1 MLSQETS
8 PLRKMPAKPPFCRL
22 LKVYQ
27 TGRSEARRAR
37 PKLTAF
43 CTLSRRFSSSIDA
56 AISAARRRSSAVGAA
71 AVFSADTASPEGS
84 GPAAKRTFGTPRRSA
99 ISAARCPSSN
109 AQTESAVATCKV
121 PSRAIRAGQALRAIA
136 APTTSGQRSTSS
148 ARPAWTPKRESS
160 RRSSSDS
167 LSRGHLHDLRR
178 LDRQCRGL
186 RRRDERLLHAGDPGS
201 EDAAATNVELR
212 QDVVEEQQRTAG
224 DELGLGEEQGEQ
236 REPLLPLRAE
246 AAQVTSG
253 GRDPDVCEMR
263 TEPRRAAHDVGV
275 EAGGQRLDGRC
286 VALVGQRRPDKAEF
300 PRSLAEPGL
309 ELRQDRTAR
318 IDQARAEIGEALR
331 PRLKRV
337 AAGEAELHAAE

>member
-8 PLRKMPAKPPFCRL
+8 PSKKMPAKQPFCRL

-27 TGRSEARRAR
+27 TGRSEACRAS

-84 GPAAKRTFGTPRRSA
+84 GPGAKRTLGTPRRSA

-109 AQTESAVATCKV
+109 AQTESAVATCRV

-148 ARPAWTPKRESS
+148 ARPTWTPNRESS

-178 LDRQCRGL
+178 LHRQCRRL
-186 RRRDERLLHAGDPGS
+186 RRRHERLLHARDPGG
-201 EDAAATNVELR
+201 EHGAATHVELR
-212 QDVVEEQQRTAG
+212 QDIVEEQQRPAG
-224 DELGLGEEQGEQ
+224 DELSLGEKQ
-236 REPLLPLRAE
+236 RKQRKPLLTLRAE
-246 AAQVTSG
+246 AAQVAAG
-253 GRDPDVCEMR
+253 CRDP
-263 TEPRRAAHDVGV
+263 
-275 EAGGQRLDGRC
+275 
-286 VALVGQRRPDKAEF
+286 
-300 PRSLAEPGL
+300 
-309 ELRQDRTAR
+309 
-318 IDQARAEIGEALR
+318 
-331 PRLKRV
+331 
-337 AAGEAELHAAE
+337 